1 MRILYL
7 GDIVGEKTIEVLR
20 QNLDTIKS
28 ENRINLV
35 LVNAEN
41 VTQGKGLSEK
51 HYKQL
56 KQV

>member
-20 QNLDTIKS
+20 QNLDTIKA
-28 ENRINLV
+28 ENKINLV

-41 VTQGKGLSEK
+41 VTQGKGRTHLLMIHIS
-51 HYKQL
+51 
-56 KQV
+56 